1 MLGSY
6 KYGFIQILG
15 WWLDGLWRHICITV
29 GMTYFLPVE
38 PGPPEFWYEWF
49 SWWDWS
55 WNLSS
60 SGKVNK
66 TITRN
71 WLWACHRFWE
81 LWTAAMA
88 DDARAAAQQAV
99 RRWYGY
105 VLHGYDTFQA
115 WVEAIR
121 ARVGTWVPPF
131 ASHLADGVYRLWLWL
146 PADIRDNVVTWYDKF
161 SAWYNSV
168 VSWVQVTYDDA
179 RAWAYGAY
187 AWVLDTGEALKNWY
201 NGYEEWLRHFRD
213 DPYNTVRRWLGGT
226 WERAVTFFTAAGQF
240 WYDLW
245 GSYAEDIGAFW
256 ADPLRWLYDRVE
268 DELVR
273 RW

>member
-1 MLGSY
+1 MLSSY

-38 PGPPEFWYEWF
+38 SGPPEFWYEWF
-49 SWWDWS
+49 SWWDWK
-55 WNLSS
+55 WNLSP

-71 WLWACHRFWE
+71 WLWSCHRFWE
-81 LWTAAMA
+81 LWTE
-88 DDARAAAQQAV
+88 DLAQNAVYLAEDAV
-99 RRWYGY
+99 RVFTGWA
-105 VLHGYDTFQA
+105 LHGFVRFQD
-115 WVEAIR
+115 WIEAIR
-121 ARVGTWVPPF
+121 SRVGTWVPPF
-131 ASHLADGVYRLWLWL
+131 AGDLAQGLYRLWLWL

-179 RAWAYGAY
+179 KAWAYGAY
-187 AWVLDTGEALKNWY
+187 AWVLDTGEALKTWY
-201 NGYEEWLRHFRD
+201 NNAHWWLDDFRQNAYD
-213 DPYNTVRRWLGGT
+213 RVTGWLGST
-226 WERAVTFFTAAGQF
+226 WNRAVTFFTAAGQF
-240 WYDLW
+240 WYNLW
-245 GSYAEDIGAFW
+245 GSYAPEIGAFW
-256 ADPLRWLYDRVE
+256 ADPLGWLYDRVE